1 MIGPSGLEQEP
12 RDHGGCHC
20 YRQFATETFVSL
32 WYFAFFV
39 IVGYRTKI
47 VNMGGWSH
55 FILLWLSSSKM
66 LFCRCHLFRLELWC
80 FWMSCHLCF
89 VLLFVILFV
98 GNWGQRALR
107 KEADRGEQYHNHED
121 GDRRGNNIILM
132 RKEAERAGDH
142 HLWTSSS
149 WGEATITPS
158 TNWGLAEY
166 VNKNKKGPSC
176 TWHKHKLITLR
187 MADRA
192 RFCMH
197 QQKSRKWQRLY
208 F

>member
-12 RDHGGCHC
+12 RDYGGCHC

-39 IVGYRTKI
+39 IVVYRTKI

-55 FILLWLSSSKM
+55 FILLRLSSSEM

-121 GDRRGNNIILM
+121 RDRKRKQHHPDEERGRKSRRSSPFDIIIL
-132 RKEAERAGDH
+132 R
-142 HLWTSSS
+142 
-149 WGEATITPS
+149 P
-158 TNWGLAEY
+158 
-166 VNKNKKGPSC
+166 
-176 TWHKHKLITLR
+176 LIVSLS
-187 MADRA
+187 
-192 RFCMH
+192 
-197 QQKSRKWQRLY
+197 KSVD
-208 F
+208 